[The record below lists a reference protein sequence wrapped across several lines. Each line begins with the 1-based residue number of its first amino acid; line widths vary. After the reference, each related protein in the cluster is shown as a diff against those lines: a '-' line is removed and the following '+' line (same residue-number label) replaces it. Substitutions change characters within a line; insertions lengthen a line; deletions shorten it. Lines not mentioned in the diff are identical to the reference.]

1 MLLAEGT
8 RFNSCSSKSAKMGES
23 TCTIKCFFFLPD
35 LDECSE
41 NPNLCENGQ
50 CLNAPG
56 GYRCEC
62 DMGFL
67 PSPDG
72 KACEGNSV

>member
-1 MLLAEGT
+1 MLQLKNVSEKT
-8 RFNSCSSKSAKMGES
+8 MFTVNLQ
-23 TCTIKCFFFLPD
+23 FLFVFTD

-41 NPNLCENGQ
+41 NLNLCENGQ

-72 KACEGNSV
+72 KACEGNYL